1 MRFDPE
7 RHHRRSIRLKGYD
20 YSQPGAYF
28 ITICTQDRACL
39 FGEVVDGEIR
49 LNEYGHIAWR
59 CWAEIPLH
67 FPHAE
72 LDAFVVM
79 PNHVHGI
86 VILTVGA
93 RHDVVGARHAVP
105 LQNGVFGKMEQFG
118 KPVPGSIPT
127 IVRSFKSASTR
138 HINALRGTPGAPVW
152 QRNYYEHI
160 VRNEESL
167 NRIRE
172 YIVTNPMRWALDH
185 ENPYREGIDTFDEW
199 MNRFVRRGHEDAR

>member
-7 RHHRRSIRLKGYD
+7 RRHRRSIRLKGYD

-39 FGEVVDGEIR
+39 FGDVMGGEMR
-49 LNEYGHIAWR
+49 LNEYGHIVWR
-59 CWAEIPLH
+59 CLEEIPLH

-86 VILTVGA
+86 VILTV
-93 RHDVVGARHAVP
+93 
-105 LQNGVFGKMEQFG
+105 QNGVFGKMEQFG

-127 IVRSFKSASTR
+127 IVRSFKSATTR

-160 VRNEESL
+160 IRNEESL

-172 YIVTNPMRWALDH
+172 YIVTNPMRWALDR

>member
-7 RHHRRSIRLKGYD
+7 RRHRRSIRLKGYD

-39 FGEVVDGEIR
+39 FGDVMGGEMR
-49 LNEYGHIAWR
+49 LNEYGHIVWR
-59 CWAEIPLH
+59 CLEEIPLH

-86 VILTVGA
+86 VILTV
-93 RHDVVGARHAVP
+93 
-105 LQNGVFGKMEQFG
+105 QNGVFGKMEQFG

-127 IVRSFKSASTR
+127 IVRSFKSATTR

-160 VRNEESL
+160 IRNEESL

-172 YIVTNPMRWALDH
+172 YIVTNPMRWALDR
-185 ENPYREGIDTFDEW
+185 ENPYREGIATFNEW

>member
-20 YSQPGAYF
+20 YSQPGTYF
-28 ITICTQDRACL
+28 ITICAHDRACL
-39 FGEVVDGEIR
+39 FGEVVDGEMR
-49 LNEYGHIAWR
+49 LNEYGHIVRR
-59 CWAEIPLH
+59 CWEEIPLH

-72 LDAFVVM
+72 LDTFVVM

-93 RHDVVGARHAVP
+93 RHDVGARHAVP
-105 LQNGVFGKMEQFG
+105 LPHTEQFG

-127 IVRSFKSASTR
+127 IVRSFKSATTR

-172 YIVTNPMRWALDH
+172 YILTNPIRWAMDW
-185 ENPYREGIDTFDEW
+185 ENPHREGVDSVDEW
-199 MNRFVRRGHEDAR
+199 MNSFARREGHAR